1 MESIA
6 SLLEAGSEVLRNAGI
21 PDPRREASSLMEHA
35 IGRRRAFILAHPEH
49 VPGADE
55 KSSYREFIRRRSDRE
70 PFHYITGVKE
80 FFGLEFSVS
89 PAVLIPRPET
99 EILVERAI
107 LRLSGR
113 EKPRFCEVGVGSG
126 CISIAL
132 LANLPAAEAVGLEI
146 SPDAIRM
153 ARTNSIEH
161 GVASRLD
168 LRESNVFEALGHGE
182 KFDVIV
188 SNPPYVP
195 AADLGGLQPEV
206 RDFEPHQ
213 ALTDQ
218 MDGMSIIQRLI
229 HEAPAF
235 LNREGTLMFEFGFA
249 QGEQVR
255 GTFSPEIWTELT
267 FQDDLQG
274 IPRIAAA
281 ILAK

>member
-99 EILVERAI
+99 EILVEGAI

-132 LANLPAAEAVGLEI
+132 LANLPAVEAVGLEI
-146 SPDAIRM
+146 SPDAICI
-153 ARTNSIEH
+153 ARTNSIKH

-195 AADLGGLQPEV
+195 AADIGGLQPEV

-218 MDGMSIIQRLI
+218 MDGMSIIRRLV

-255 GTFSPEIWTELT
+255 GAFSPEIWTELT